1 MEASSQAADSRA
13 LWPDTAVWLTLAL
26 TGVTLTGL
34 CWLFAHTDRTLAM
47 RARMLALF
55 FGAFGVFLVA
65 VFAVWRARLVGQ
77 ELQLLRRVEG
87 TAGQGADLL
96 PYDLPRRLVWMIII
110 VGVALRLAVA
120 PIRPATTSDIY
131 RYLWE
136 GRVVRA
142 GMNPYRDPPSSPRLA
157 HLRNWVWDI
166 VPFKSVPAAYPPVAQ
181 YVFAAAGLIPGPPA
195 IVLKLVLALFDVGT
209 VLLLVSTLA
218 AIKLPRSWVILYAWH
233 PLAICELVARGHL
246 DTIGIFFM
254 ALAFRLLLVGQDL
267 RVLPQGWLVGRP
279 CERSEQRRLLIAALS
294 GAALSMSILAKG
306 YAIIVAPFFILAA
319 RPRRG
324 LFLVAM
330 AATAALAYAPFASAG
345 LGLFR
350 GAAMYGRG
358 WRGNS
363 SVFALLDLTLSQV
376 SSHHDA
382 IARAICLVALVAWV
396 AALLRKA
403 MLASG
408 DPAGTAGYA
417 LLALIGFFLLSPA
430 VYPWYLAWTLPWLC
444 LAAAETDRAGD
455 TLRRGS
461 EQALLPHVAWLI
473 LTGTIFGFYAHDL
486 IGHHKEIWW
495 ITVSEYAL
503 PLLVA
508 LACAAR
514 RRPYNWNARA
524 TYTAI

>member
-1 MEASSQAADSRA
+1 MESDLSTTNARSA
-13 LWPDTAVWLTLAL
+13 LPDAAVWLTLAL
-26 TGVTLTGL
+26 WGAALCAL

-47 RARMLALF
+47 RPRMLVLF
-55 FGAFGVFLVA
+55 FFAFA
-65 VFAVWRARLVGQ
+65 VFVIAVLALWRAR
-77 ELQLLRRVEG
+77 
-87 TAGQGADLL
+87 
-96 PYDLPRRLVWMIII
+96 PDLPPRLVWPIVI
-110 VGVALRLAVA
+110 VGIALRLGVA

-142 GMNPYRDPPSSPRLA
+142 GMNPYADAPDSPRLRE
-157 HLRNWVWDI
+157 LRNWVWKI

-181 YVFAAAGLIPGPPA
+181 YAFALAGFIPGPPV

-218 AIKLPRSWVILYAWH
+218 AMKLPRSWVILYAWH
-233 PLAICELVARGHL
+233 PLVVCELVARGHL
-246 DTIGIFFM
+246 DAIGIFFM

-363 SVFALLDLTLSQV
+363 SVFALLDLSVSRLSPN
-376 SSHHDA
+376 HDA
-382 IARAICLVALVAWV
+382 IARAICLVALLAWV

-403 MLASG
+403 MLAPG
-408 DPAGTAGYA
+408 DPAGAARYA

-455 TLRRGS
+455 TL
-461 EQALLPHVAWLI
+461 LPYMAWFI
-473 LTGTIFGFYAHDL
+473 LTGTIFGFYAHALAGD
-486 IGHHKEIWW
+486 HREIWW
-495 ITVSEYAL
+495 LTALQYAL
-503 PLLVA
+503 P
-508 LACAAR
+508 AAIAMAGAFH
-514 RRPYNWNARA
+514 RPGAVSPPRA
-524 TYTAI
+524 TASSSPPA

>member
-1 MEASSQAADSRA
+1 MARNRDPHDRA
-13 LWPDTAVWLTLAL
+13 PWPDGAVCLTLAL
-26 TGVTLTGL
+26 TGAALCGL

-47 RARMLALF
+47 RPRMLVLF
-55 FGAFGVFLVA
+55 FFAFA
-65 VFAVWRARLVGQ
+65 VFVIAVLALWRAR
-77 ELQLLRRVEG
+77 
-87 TAGQGADLL
+87 
-96 PYDLPRRLVWMIII
+96 PDLPPRLVWPIVI
-110 VGVALRLAVA
+110 VGIALRLGVA

-142 GMNPYRDPPSSPRLA
+142 GMNPYADAPDSPRLRE
-157 HLRNWVWDI
+157 LRNWVWKI

-181 YVFAAAGLIPGPPA
+181 YAFALAGFIPGPPV

-209 VLLLVSTLA
+209 VLLLVSILA
-218 AIKLPRSWVILYAWH
+218 AMRLPRSWVILYAWH
-233 PLAICELVARGHL
+233 PLVVCELVARGHL

-254 ALAFRLLLVGQDL
+254 ALAFRVLGRSLLLPAPGD
-267 RVLPQGWLVGRP
+267 RH
-279 CERSEQRRLLIAALS
+279 SAARAVLS
-294 GAALSMSILAKG
+294 GAALALSILAKG

-324 LFLVAM
+324 AFLVAM
-330 AATAALAYAPFASAG
+330 AATAALAYVPFASAG

-363 SVFALLDLTLSQV
+363 GVFALLDLALSQV

-396 AALLRKA
+396 VALLRNA

-408 DPAGTAGYA
+408 DPAGPARFA

-455 TLRRGS
+455 TL
-461 EQALLPHVAWLI
+461 LPYMAWLV
-473 LTGTIFGFYAHDL
+473 LTGTIFGFYAHALAGD
-486 IGHHKEIWW
+486 HREIWW
-495 ITVSEYAL
+495 LTALQYAL
-503 PLLVA
+503 P
-508 LACAAR
+508 AAIAMAGAFH
-514 RRPYNWNARA
+514 RPGAVSPPRA
-524 TYTAI
+524 TASSSPPA